1 MSGDS
6 EMSFLEHLEILRWHI
21 IRSFFAVLITG
32 LIAFLAKDFIFEFII
47 FGPKKPDFPTYRFF
61 CEISEILCIKELPFR
76 VQSRTVSGQFSAH
89 IWTSIT
95 AEFILSFPY
104 VLYELWRFIKPGL
117 HDYEK
122 ETQRVLFLLL
132 PFYFL

>member
-47 FGPKKPDFPTYRFF
+47 FGPKKSNFPTYRFF
-61 CEISEILCIKELPFR
+61 CQISEILCIQELPFR
-76 VQSRTVSGQFSAH
+76 IQSRTVSGQFSAH

-95 AEFILSFPY
+95 AGFILSFPY
-104 VLYELWRFIKPGL
+104 VLLELWRFIKP
-117 HDYEK
+117 
-122 ETQRVLFLLL
+122 
-132 PFYFL
+132 P